1 VRTKKVCVSY
11 TDHVSYI
18 TKKYSDFGKFKIFQ
32 ISGYNRSMIGATLIF
47 IFFAGLAIYILVT
60 NQDRE

>member
-1 VRTKKVCVSY
+1 VRTIKVCFFY
-11 TDHVSYI
+11 TDRVSYI

-32 ISGYNRSMIGATLIF
+32 ILGYNGNMIGATLIF